1 MNSSLFERDHWT
13 LRGPHRARHT
23 RISETRIEIVDCRF
37 FPSGFKA
44 FRIVFQ
50 HWVEMQWRWKINNN
64 FERSPFLSFHSAAT
78 STCVS
83 ALFGIPVWLR
93 RLTTHTN
100 RQKRLRRC
108 HADALSFPL
117 PPSLSR
123 CLSMCV
129 CLPVRKADSA
139 AAMLDS
145 ITPSC
150 ERSAIS
156 LAPARSHGGHCGGRK
171 SCLGA
176 RVSWESWFMG
186 RIVAAHCSV

>member
-1 MNSSLFERDHWT
+1 LNTPLIFSEYKLYSSITWMNSSLFERDHWT

-23 RISETRIEIVDCRF
+23 RKSETRIETVDCRF

-64 FERSPFLSFHSAAT
+64 FERSPFLSFHSTAA

-100 RQKRLRRC
+100 RQKRLRRMRRDTDTEIYSRGLRYRYGDSMRVLELRSVGDTC
-108 HADALSFPL
+108 PPEKKTPGADAFCKNLVDYQF
-117 PPSLSR
+117 
-123 CLSMCV
+123 
-129 CLPVRKADSA
+129 
-139 AAMLDS
+139 
-145 ITPSC
+145 
-150 ERSAIS
+150 
-156 LAPARSHGGHCGGRK
+156 
-171 SCLGA
+171 
-176 RVSWESWFMG
+176 
-186 RIVAAHCSV
+186 